1 MTAKKPSV
9 LLRVSHDIPLGG
21 YYPLYQNSVDTFLWA
36 TRLNRS
42 MCHFSRLKAAE
53 YKRKKKFHP
62 KSSTNKERQK
72 YYDLIL
78 KRLEEFMQR

>member
-21 YYPLYQNSVDTFLWA
+21 YYPLYQNSVDTFFGQQDS
-36 TRLNRS
+36 TDP
-42 MCHFSRLKAAE
+42 CHFSRLKAAE